1 MRIQV
6 GPWFVGVE
14 WLPTSASRP
23 AALQPTPIGTVHTDL
38 PSQTQ
43 PRDKAQLYS
52 KNQALNSTN
61 GELNADDPTAG
72 HSNAPITAPAEVE
85 VADDTK

>member
-1 MRIQV
+1 MRTQALGALLRIQV
-6 GPWFVGVE
+6 GPWFVGVQ
-14 WLPTSASRP
+14 WLPALASHP

-52 KNQALNSTN
+52 KNQVRSRAK
-61 GELNADDPTAG
+61 DP
-72 HSNAPITAPAEVE
+72 NN
-85 VADDTK
+85 